1 MRCPYCR
8 TRLTET
14 AEECP
19 ACRLT
24 LDRASK
30 LLGPVPRLEH
40 GVADMAGVLA
50 RGEAAKLHKAINRL
64 GGSFPQLKFHVL
76 LHLFPEEHPF
86 ELHVFW
92 LFNRGNYSSE
102 AHKGGNNHSLLLAID
117 PARGR
122 SALMTGYGLE
132 PFLGDEALDH
142 LLELAEPA
150 WIAGHW
156 AQGIHEVIRG
166 LDRLLA
172 SAAREAAAGFGLPSP
187 ANPRRPGEF

>member
-1 MRCPYCR
+1 
-8 TRLTET
+8 
-14 AEECP
+14 
-19 ACRLT
+19 
-24 LDRASK
+24 
-30 LLGPVPRLEH
+30 
-40 GVADMAGVLA
+40 
-50 RGEAAKLHKAINRL
+50 
-64 GGSFPQLKFHVL
+64 
-76 LHLFPEEHPF
+76 
-86 ELHVFW
+86 
-92 LFNRGNYSSE
+92 
-102 AHKGGNNHSLLLAID
+102 
-117 PARGR
+117 
-122 SALMTGYGLE
+122 MTGYGLE